1 MTPPGSASTCRRP
14 PSAPSPEGFTRYDSG
29 GQIAAVVHQ
38 AAFSPCAQPMDP
50 WEAPWSGARLLPACS
65 RGRPYDGIVQ
75 SDAIDVDSYLTQ
87 VPEGRRAVLT
97 EIRDACRRLLAGFA
111 ESMSY
116 GMPAY
121 SRDGTAEIAWASQK
135 RYISLYVMRADVLDA
150 HRGQLV
156 GLDVGKGC
164 IRYRSPAAVDFT
176 VVHSI
181 LTAVAASRGPV
192 C

>member
-1 MTPPGSASTCRRP
+1 MTPGKAWAARSCKPLVRPGA
-14 PSAPSPEGFTRYDSG
+14 
-29 GQIAAVVHQ
+29 
-38 AAFSPCAQPMDP
+38 
-50 WEAPWSGARLLPACS
+50 SGAA
-65 RGRPYDGIVQ
+65 
-75 SDAIDVDSYLTQ
+75 AIDVDSYLTQ

-116 GMPAY
+116 GMPTY

-135 RYISLYVMRADVLDA
+135 RYISLYVMRADVLNV
-150 HRGQLV
+150 HRGQLS

-176 VVHSI
+176 VVHSM

>member
-1 MTPPGSASTCRRP
+1 MR
-14 PSAPSPEGFTRYDSG
+14 
-29 GQIAAVVHQ
+29 
-38 AAFSPCAQPMDP
+38 
-50 WEAPWSGARLLPACS
+50 
-65 RGRPYDGIVQ
+65 
-75 SDAIDVDSYLTQ
+75 SDADDVDSYLAR

-97 EIRDACRRLLAGFA
+97 EMRDTCRSLLAGFA

-121 SRDGTAEIAWASQK
+121 SRDGIAEISWASQK

-150 HRGQLV
+150 HRGQLA

-164 IRYRSPAAVDFT
+164 IRYRSPAAVDFS
-176 VVHSI
+176 VVHSM
-181 LTAVAASRGPV
+181 LAAVAASRGPV

>member
-1 MTPPGSASTCRRP
+1 MQ
-14 PSAPSPEGFTRYDSG
+14 SG
-29 GQIAAVVHQ
+29 
-38 AAFSPCAQPMDP
+38 
-50 WEAPWSGARLLPACS
+50 
-65 RGRPYDGIVQ
+65 
-75 SDAIDVDSYLTQ
+75 AIDVDSYLTQ
-87 VPEGRRAVLT
+87 MPEGRRAVLT

-116 GMPAY
+116 GMPTY

-135 RYISLYVMRADVLDA
+135 RYISLYVMRADVLNA
-150 HRGQLV
+150 HRGQLS

-176 VVHSI
+176 VVQSM

>member
-1 MTPPGSASTCRRP
+1 VR
-14 PSAPSPEGFTRYDSG
+14 
-29 GQIAAVVHQ
+29 
-38 AAFSPCAQPMDP
+38 
-50 WEAPWSGARLLPACS
+50 
-65 RGRPYDGIVQ
+65 
-75 SDAIDVDSYLTQ
+75 SDANDVDSHLAQ

-97 EIRDACRRLLAGFA
+97 EMRDVCRGLLAGFA

-116 GMPAY
+116 GMPSY
-121 SRDGTAEIAWASQK
+121 SRDGIAEIAWASQK

-150 HRGQLV
+150 HRGQLA
-156 GLDVGKGC
+156 GLDVGQGC

-176 VVHSI
+176 VVHSM